1 MARQDIYGPTSVDPE
16 ITAIVV
22 SEETR
27 GGGEAGSSISSVYI
41 YVPRWA
47 VADDHGSLPVNKE
60 RAKKALSI
68 LEVFVIK
75 LISSDA
81 EVEEAWEGMTA
92 GESKRG
98 IEGKM
103 GSTAIREWIEKQ
115 SSS

>member
-1 MARQDIYGPTSVDPE
+1 MLQDIYGPTSVDPE

-27 GGGEAGSSISSVYI
+27 SGGEAGSFISSSSIPVSRCAI
-41 YVPRWA
+41 
-47 VADDHGSLPVNKE
+47 ADVFLSPLVNKE
-60 RAKKALSI
+60 RAKKGLST
-68 LEVFVIK
+68 LEVFIIK

-81 EVEEAWEGMTA
+81 EVEDAWEGMTA
-92 GESKRG
+92 GDSKRG